1 MADKTTYIK
10 VDRNILKWRWWHTH
24 NTLIVFLW
32 LLINANVKD
41 HDFENEKIHRG
52 EVATSLKSISNAT
65 DLSIQS
71 VRTALSHL
79 KSTGEITSRSRNKY
93 TVITIVNYSMYQDAP
108 TNKTTDNQQTN
119 NKQTTNKQ
127 QQYKN
132 NKNNKNGKNIPPK
145 SPTGGLDHS
154 WGSSRMKDRDAG
166 TADDIPEMYREQF
179 DNYQAYWDWRNQ

>member
-10 VDRNILKWRWWHTH
+10 VDRNILKWRWWSSH

-32 LLINANVKD
+32 LLLNANVTD
-41 HDFENEKIHRG
+41 HDFQNETIHRG
-52 EVATSLKSISNAT
+52 QIATSIQTIKQQTN
-65 DLSIQS
+65 LSTMQ
-71 VRTALSHL
+71 VRVALEHL
-79 KSTGEITSRSRNKY
+79 KLTGEITSRSSNRY
-93 TVITIVNYSMYQDAP
+93 TVITIVNYGMYQDKP
-108 TNKTTDNQQTN
+108 TNETTFKQQTN
-119 NKQTTNKQ
+119 NKQITNKQ

-145 SPTGGLDHS
+145 SPTGGLDPS
-154 WGSSRMKDRDAG
+154 GGSSRMKDRDEG